1 MCSERHG
8 NVVRHGVE
16 LLLLA
21 SMLLLLAISISL
33 LFLKEFLNTSLYSSC
48 ISKGLWLH
56 QINTSADYN
65 YDTLP

>member
-1 MCSERHG
+1 MRSERHG

-21 SMLLLLAISISL
+21 SMLFLLAISIFPL
-33 LFLKEFLNTSLYSSC
+33 VLKEFLNTSFYSSC

-56 QINTSADYN
+56 
-65 YDTLP
+65 